1 MSVINDKE
9 FFELIKKLEFSLD
22 IKPKDEQLLILHER
36 LKNTSERTII
46 KAIDYLI
53 DTYSNKYNKFPQVS
67 EFMYAIKE
75 VGKDVSEPT
84 QQDLIDRDSTFI
96 CQICRGV
103 GRYIDEKKSPG
114 GVEVFCQCEK
124 GQRLYENRQAYF
136 QAKRIK

>member
-1 MSVINDKE
+1 MLAIEKLK
-9 FFELIKKLEFSLD
+9 FYELIEKLEFSLD
-22 IKPKDEQLLILHER
+22 ITPGEKQVEILHDR

-67 EFMYAIKE
+67 EFIEAIKE

-84 QQDLIDRDSTFI
+84 QQDLKERESMFT
-96 CQICRGV
+96 CQVCHGI

-124 GQRLYENRQAYF
+124 GQRLFENRQAYF
-136 QAKRIK
+136 QTQRIK